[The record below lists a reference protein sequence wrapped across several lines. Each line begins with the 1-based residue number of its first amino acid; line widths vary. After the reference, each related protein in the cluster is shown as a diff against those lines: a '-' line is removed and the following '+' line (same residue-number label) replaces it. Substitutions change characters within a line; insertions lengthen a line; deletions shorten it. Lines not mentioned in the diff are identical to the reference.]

1 MIRKQPWYP
10 VLYMFCVT
18 ACFSTVV
25 IGITRLTSERVQ
37 TNQRLALERAVLSV
51 LPGLYED
58 KINRTELHRR
68 FTESVGQP
76 DESSGGAYTLKEAG
90 RITAYAIPISGRG
103 FWAPVKGIIGVKTDK
118 KTITGIAF
126 YEQNETPG
134 LGAEITERPFRSQFQ
149 GKEISFEAEPI
160 VMRRPGETLGKN
172 EVHAVTGATQ
182 TSTRLEGIINSALKD
197 WQTAIAGTGRGDE
210 R

>member
-1 MIRKQPWYP
+1 MIRKKPWYP

-18 ACFSTVV
+18 AFFSTVV
-25 IGITRLTSERVQ
+25 IGFTSLTREKVQ

-51 LPGLYED
+51 LPGLYEE
-58 KINRTELHRR
+58 KISRVELHRR
-68 FTESVGQP
+68 FTESVTLP
-76 DESSGGAYTLKEAG
+76 DGSSGGAYTLKEAG

-103 FWAPVKGIIGVKTDK
+103 FWAPIKGIIGVKADK

-134 LGAEITERPFRSQFQ
+134 LGAEITEKPFRGQFQ
-149 GKEISFEAEPI
+149 GKEISSGAEPI
-160 VMRRPGETLGKN
+160 RMRRPGETLGGS

-182 TSTRLEGIINSALKD
+182 TSTRVERIINGALKD
-197 WQTAIAGTGRGDE
+197 WQTAMAGKSRGDE